1 MPVYDY
7 LCKECNSTYD
17 VFHKGQE
24 VQGDVV
30 CPSCG
35 SVHYKKMMS
44 VPMISI
50 GPTSSRSEYSK
61 ATSCDTSGCCG
72 GGACGL
78 N

>member
-7 LCKECNSTYD
+7 LCTECNSSYD
-17 VFHKGQE
+17 VFHEGKE
-24 VQGDVV
+24 VKGDVV

-35 SVHYKKMMS
+35 SVQYRKLIS

-50 GPTSSRSEYSK
+50 GQTSSGSEYSK
-61 ATSCDTSGCCG
+61 AASCDASSCCG
-72 GGACGL
+72 GSACGL